1 MSAHHV
7 DDDEHEDGERGRA
20 IDLAGA
26 ASPLADYD
34 ERRTPGKIILTR
46 KCHLQTRVFAPDE
59 SFYLITAFPMYR
71 WVSSAFVS

>member
-1 MSAHHV
+1 M
-7 DDDEHEDGERGRA
+7 
-20 IDLAGA
+20 
-26 ASPLADYD
+26 
-34 ERRTPGKIILTR
+34 LTR